1 MHTYRLSPA
10 AERDLEEI
18 ADFIAADD
26 PVAAARVIDDI
37 EAACELV
44 ATHPGV
50 GRPRDE
56 IALGVLS
63 FPVGSYV
70 LFYRPGRSTV
80 GIARVLHGRRDLPKA
95 FHTP

>member
-1 MHTYRLSPA
+1 MRTYQLSPA

-18 ADFIAADD
+18 EDFIAADD
-26 PVAAARVIDDI
+26 PAAAARVIDDI

-56 IALGVLS
+56 IAPGVLS
-63 FPVGSYV
+63 FPVGKYV
-70 LFYRPGRSTV
+70 IFYRPGRGAV
-80 GIARVLHGRRDLPKA
+80 GIARVLHGRRDLPTA